1 MNTKEACSTTQAELA
16 RTASVIV
23 QCTAQDRLAALKSDV
38 SFCLLGARMMLSMTV
53 VVVIK
58 CVLSWL

>member
-23 QCTAQDRLAALKSDV
+23 QCTAQELAALKSDV

-53 VVVIK
+53 FVVIK